1 MKDGFVFY
9 KSYYEAINE
18 LNDDDQLKAYRGIAT
33 YALTGEDIEIEGYA
47 KVVVNMAKPLI
58 DASIKRYENGK
69 KGAKFGKLGGR
80 PKKNPT
86 PEENTQEKPKTE
98 EKPAKEKEPKRKY
111 GEYAHVLLTDKEYT
125 ALCEEYGDI
134 ETGRAIVY
142 LDEYIERKGY
152 KAKSHYLCIRKWV
165 FDAIKEDE
173 QKKAKISNFEK
184 KGTFDDIFKEM
195 GQL

>member
-1 MKDGFVFY
+1 MKSFILYTEISKPLQMLTSEQKGRLFQAILDYAQDGIVT
-9 KSYYEAINE
+9 
-18 LNDDDQLKAYRGIAT
+18 DDKDQ
-33 YALTGEDIEIEGYA
+33 
-47 KVVVNMAKPLI
+47 VVNVMFAMIKCDI
-58 DASIKRYENGK
+58 DRNAEKWEEIRRKRSE
-69 KGAKFGKLGGR
+69 AGKLGGR
-80 PKKNPT
+80 PAKK
-86 PEENTQEKPKTE
+86 EKTQEKPKTE

-165 FDAIKEDE
+165 FDAMKEDE